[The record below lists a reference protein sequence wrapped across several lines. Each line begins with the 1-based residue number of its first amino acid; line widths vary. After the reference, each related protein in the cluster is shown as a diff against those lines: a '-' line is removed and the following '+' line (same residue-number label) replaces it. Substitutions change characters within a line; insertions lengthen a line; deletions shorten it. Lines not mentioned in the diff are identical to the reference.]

1 MAFEV
6 MAVVALDL
14 GGTKL
19 AAAIFTSRG
28 RMVCRAQTALAG
40 RRGAGV
46 AVLVRQ
52 EVLRLLELAAAR
64 RMNIRAIGVSV
75 PGISFSNT
83 GRVWAPNIPG
93 WTRYP
98 LRRELE
104 SLVRGRR
111 LRVAVEN
118 DRACSILGEAWRGAA
133 RGRRHAI
140 FLAVGTGI
148 GAGILSD
155 GEVLRGAHDI
165 AGSLGWL
172 ALQRP
177 FRRKYRGCGC
187 FEYHAS
193 GRGLAKVARE
203 LRSQLPP
210 QFRPPG
216 RRKPARSWT
225 AADVFAAYE
234 RKDPLARA
242 VLRQAIEFWGMAVA
256 NLVSLFNP
264 EVLIFGGGV
273 FGPATRFLS
282 DIYAAANDWA
292 QPIAIKQVKLLPAKL
307 GGDAALY
314 GAARLALQAS
324 R

>member
-1 MAFEV
+1 
-6 MAVVALDL
+6 MAVIALDL

-19 AAAIFTSRG
+19 AGAIFSSQGT
-28 RMVCRAQTALAG
+28 MVCRAQTALAG
-40 RRGAGV
+40 RRGTGV
-46 AVLVRQ
+46 AALVRQ
-52 EVLRLLELAAAR
+52 EVVRLLEVAGAR
-64 RMNIRAIGVSV
+64 RMKISAIGVSV
-75 PGISFSNT
+75 PGISFSKT

-111 LRVAVEN
+111 LRVAIQN

-155 GEVLRGAHDI
+155 GQVLRGAHDI

-193 GRGLAKVARE
+193 GQGLAKVAHE
-203 LRSQLPP
+203 LRAQLPP
-210 QFRPPG
+210 RFHPRG
-216 RRKPARSWT
+216 RRKPAREW
-225 AADVFAAYE
+225 AGADVFAAYE

-242 VLRQAIEFWGMAVA
+242 VLRQAVEFWGMAVA

-264 EVLIFGGGV
+264 ELIIFGGGV
-273 FGPATRFLS
+273 FGPATRFLA
-282 DIYAAANDWA
+282 DIYAAANHWA
-292 QPIAIKQVKLLPAKL
+292 QPIAIQQVRLLPSKL

-324 R
+324 K

>member
-1 MAFEV
+1 M
-6 MAVVALDL
+6 
-14 GGTKL
+14 
-19 AAAIFTSRG
+19 
-28 RMVCRAQTALAG
+28 
-40 RRGAGV
+40 GA
-46 AVLVRQ
+46 LVRQ

-64 RMNIRAIGVSV
+64 RMNIGAIGVSV
-75 PGISFSNT
+75 PGISFSKT

-118 DRACSILGEAWRGAA
+118 DRACSILGETWRGAA

-193 GRGLAKVARE
+193 GQGLAKIARE
-203 LRSQLPP
+203 LQSQLPP
-210 QFRPPG
+210 RFHPRG

-225 AADVFAAYE
+225 AADVFAAYK

-264 EVLIFGGGV
+264 EVIIFGGGV
-273 FGPATRFLS
+273 FGPATRFLG
-282 DIYAAANDWA
+282 DIYAAAQNWA
-292 QPIAIKQVKLLPAKL
+292 QPIAIKQVKLLPSKL
-307 GGDAALY
+307 GSDAALY

-324 R
+324 G